1 MARKRAAAKP
11 RSSQGNFRAGFNS
24 IFGGDGGQRR
34 AGIKS
39 VGIKRGPPKGASDS
53 EESRAKRRSGV
64 RQRRAQL
71 GTQGIGLSD
80 RDLGG

>member
-53 EESRAKRRSGV
+53 EESTAKKRSGV
-64 RQRRAQL
+64 RRRRNEL
-71 GTQGIGLSD
+71 GPLGAGLSA
-80 RDLGG
+80 RTLGG